1 MDKLQPES
9 VQKQN
14 EQSIFKLIQLREK
27 CQNEGIDKE
36 SKSVKHEL
44 LKIQRENLHINVENY
59 FYNILQNENNF
70 YICKQ

>member
-14 EQSIFKLIQLREK
+14 EQSIFKLIQLRDR

-36 SKSVKHEL
+36 NKSVKHEL

-59 FYNILQNENNF
+59 FYNILQNENNV
-70 YICKQ
+70 YICK